1 MTDGVL
7 EVGRQ
12 AGFVLAAYAVT
23 AVVLV
28 GAVADTLL
36 RNRRWKREVETL
48 ESRRSE
54 PGLPGETPTRTKA
67 RQ

>member
-23 AVVLV
+23 AAVLLAAIV
-28 GAVADTLL
+28 DTLL

-54 PGLPGETPTRTKA
+54 PRPQTETPTRTKA
-67 RQ
+67 GR

>member
-12 AGFVLAAYAVT
+12 AAFVLAAYAVT
-23 AVVLV
+23 AAVLLAAVV
-28 GAVADTLL
+28 DTLL

-48 ESRRSE
+48 ESRRGQ
-54 PGLPGETPTRTKA
+54 PGHRAETPTRTKA
-67 RQ
+67 GR

>member
-12 AGFVLAAYAVT
+12 AAFVWAAYAVT

-36 RNRRWKREVETL
+36 RNRRWKREVDTL
-48 ESRRSE
+48 ETRRNE
-54 PGLPGETPTRTKA
+54 AGHRAGTWTRTEA
-67 RQ
+67 GQ